1 MPGRPITSLALALA
15 ALALV
20 SGRPAAAQT
29 VEADIARALRTLS
42 EIERLIDSIQ
52 VRNGGLAQGTSIATA
67 PSAEWKPLFNGQ
79 NLDGWKLSG
88 FGGAGEVRVEKAY
101 RGGPAA
107 IIVEMGASLSGITY
121 TGTVPRTGY
130 EISVEWMKIDGS
142 DFACGL
148 TFPVAD
154 SHASLILGGWGGGV
168 VGISS
173 IDHRDASENDTTQY
187 LGFIRNKW
195 YHVRM
200 RVLPDRLQAWLDDK
214 KIMDQDIRG
223 HVIGLRA
230 GDISRSVP
238 LGLATYQT
246 SAAFRDIKIRSLSS
260 P

>member
-1 MPGRPITSLALALA
+1 MPSRLYLLVVLGAAAALFPITRAS
-15 ALALV
+15 
-20 SGRPAAAQT
+20 AQN
-29 VEADIARALRTLS
+29 VDSEIARAEQTLS
-42 EIERLIDSIQ
+42 EIDRLIDSIQ
-52 VRNGGLAQGTSIATA
+52 TRKAAGTPGG
-67 PSAEWKPLFNGQ
+67 SAASVPTGEWKSLFNGR

-88 FGGAGEVRVEKAY
+88 FGGAGEVRVEKAF

-107 IIVEMGASLSGITY
+107 IIVEMGATLSGITW
-121 TGTVPRTGY
+121 TGDVPRTGY
-130 EISVEWMKIDGS
+130 EISVEWMKLDGS

-148 TFPVAD
+148 TFPVAK

-187 LGFIRNKW
+187 LGFLKNRW

-200 RVLPDRLQAWLDDK
+200 RVLPDRLQAWLDEK
-214 KIMDQDIRG
+214 KIIDQDIRG
-223 HVIGLRA
+223 HVIDLRA

-246 SAAFRDIKIRSLSS
+246 SAAFRDIKVRSLDS